1 MKSACSKISSLT
13 RSPFKEDR
21 CQRRITFSLHVSG
34 LSPNAFL
41 LIPPSSSRLSD
52 SFNAAS
58 PSTSY
63 APFGAFY
70 RGYSIQHQFLISLL
84 IDPASVRSLHS
95 WSRFPLLSEHSLWIV
110 VTPMSASNTWIPL
123 PFWDQKSQDHSCC
136 TRRSALL
143 TSSSGQIQHP
153 LLFAPALVSVRNFA
167 FLSSCYTSDIEML
180 TRPLYPYRIPSPPP
194 SLFIQWELCILASFY
209 FKICTYS
216 HYFYSARSYVCLIFL
231 SLHV

>member
-1 MKSACSKISSLT
+1 MATWPSGFRKVCDIKSLFFPTSHLHLLCTYRLFCYRQIFRYFTLVESAKWTHFISRDISYSFGEYLEQLQTSKRHLAGANFPVRTSHVASTAEHSCNTAILQYCTQVFWIMKSACSKISSLT

-52 SFNAAS
+52 CSNAAS

-95 WSRFPLLSEHSLWIV
+95 
-110 VTPMSASNTWIPL
+110 
-123 PFWDQKSQDHSCC
+123 
-136 TRRSALL
+136 
-143 TSSSGQIQHP
+143 
-153 LLFAPALVSVRNFA
+153 
-167 FLSSCYTSDIEML
+167 
-180 TRPLYPYRIPSPPP
+180 
-194 SLFIQWELCILASFY
+194 
-209 FKICTYS
+209 
-216 HYFYSARSYVCLIFL
+216 
-231 SLHV
+231 